1 MEREELLEDWAPMGR
16 EDIFVFANEL
26 FWLWGDGVGGGH
38 RQRVGGGI
46 ALQWGGV
53 LVVRHI
59 VRVGSDSGRVGRT
72 IMC

>member
-1 MEREELLEDWAPMGR
+1 MSLRMS
-16 EDIFVFANEL
+16 F
-26 FWLWGDGVGGGH
+26 FWLWGDGAGGGH

-59 VRVGSDSGRVGRT
+59 VRVGSDSGRVGQT